1 MSEDELRQLCKRL
14 LNEAWPAYLTTIDRN
29 GFPQTRA
36 MFNLRNREKFPKLES
51 LFSNHDDEFY
61 VIFSTNTSS
70 TKIEDIKANPNAA
83 VYYCLPDESRGAM
96 MGGTLEIVE
105 NLDTKQAIWHDGWE
119 RYYPAGY
126 DDPDHTVLRF
136 HGRMAKGWNQSRT
149 FQIEIGD

>member
-1 MSEDELRQLCKRL
+1 MSEDEMKQLCKRL

-36 MFNLRNREKFPKLES
+36 MFNLRNKVKFPKLES
-51 LFSNHDDEFY
+51 LFSNHEDEFY

-70 TKIEDIKANPNAA
+70 TKIEDVKANPKAS

-96 MGGTLEIVE
+96 IGGTLEIVE
-105 NLDTKQAIWHDGWE
+105 NLDTKQAIWLDGWE